1 MLSWHAGSRRD
12 ASLPAHSPRRTPEPP
27 RAHTSTPAFAL
38 RARRAGP
45 RHHAWFGALQGSPRG
60 SPRRAGARRYA
71 VRRVVFSPHAENV
84 VASCSYDLTVRL
96 WDVAAPE
103 DAALRVWDHHS
114 EFAVGLDF
122 STLAEGL
129 LASTGWD
136 ELTFV
141 WPAAGDPR
149 GGPR

>member
-1 MLSWHAGSRRD
+1 MRQAVNSIRRYLPWLSMQQFLCPQYAV
-12 ASLPAHSPRRTPEPP
+12 SLPISLNLTMR
-27 RAHTSTPAFAL
+27 L
-38 RARRAGP
+38 
-45 RHHAWFGALQGSPRG
+45 WQ
-60 SPRRAGARRYA
+60 RRYA
-71 VRRVVFSPHAENV
+71 VRRVVFSPHSENV

-122 STLAEGL
+122 STLVEGL

-141 WPAAGDPR
+141 WPASGDPR
-149 GGPR
+149 NGPR

>member
-1 MLSWHAGSRRD
+1 M
-12 ASLPAHSPRRTPEPP
+12 
-27 RAHTSTPAFAL
+27 
-38 RARRAGP
+38 
-45 RHHAWFGALQGSPRG
+45 
-60 SPRRAGARRYA
+60 
-71 VRRVVFSPHAENV
+71 RRVVFSPHSENL

-141 WPAAGDPR
+141 WPASGDPR
-149 GGPR
+149 SGPR